1 MSQLKEVLRNE
12 MKVFREKGHQFVNGE
27 LNMMQFK
34 HVSGGFGVYAHKGG
48 KEFMIRLRIPSGM
61 LTFDQL
67 NTVYNLATKYHMER
81 IHLTTRQ
88 AIQLHGL
95 SIDE

>member
-12 MKVFREKGHQFVNGE
+12 MKDFREKGHQFVNGE

-48 KEFMIRLRIPSGM
+48 KEFMI
-61 LTFDQL
+61 
-67 NTVYNLATKYHMER
+67 
-81 IHLTTRQ
+81 
-88 AIQLHGL
+88 
-95 SIDE
+95 